1 MSRKGRSQKH
11 RRRMKLLDD
20 LKMQPEGAF
29 INLGAKPLK
38 DNAGMDGCRGTIVP
52 AVRLGATVA
61 RS

>member
-1 MSRKGRSQKH
+1 
-11 RRRMKLLDD
+11 MKLLDD